1 MGTQRSCVA
10 LSGGQ
15 GGPFDPPEADGGGD
29 FVRLNRL
36 ALAFL
41 VAVSPLAVAAQP
53 AAPLPRATAAAS
65 AAHSAWWA
73 EQRWRYRDDTAA
85 EEAYR
90 ALTVRQSP
98 WPEWHQLHVV
108 WLPRGTRIQVALAPG
123 QPAERPGAFA
133 TFDYIPDTAWVRRV
147 LAVKVAWKP
156 AIDRV
161 ATYEV
166 AEPLPADTGTV
177 GPQID
182 EQGPTYLPGGG
193 SQLEM
198 MVIAADRM
206 RYLKPIEVRP
216 IR

>member
-1 MGTQRSCVA
+1 MK
-10 LSGGQ
+10 LS
-15 GGPFDPPEADGGGD
+15 
-29 FVRLNRL
+29 RI
-36 ALAFL
+36 ALACF
-41 VAVSPLAVAAQP
+41 LAVATVSPAPAQQPVPAP
-53 AAPLPRATAAAS
+53 AAAVAS
-65 AAHSAWWA
+65 VHAAWWGA
-73 EQRWRYRDDTAA
+73 QRWRYRDDAAA

-90 ALTVRQSP
+90 ALAVRQSA
-98 WPEWHQLHVV
+98 WPEWHQVHVV
-108 WLPRGTRIQVALAPG
+108 WLPRGTRIQIALAPG
-123 QPAERPGAFA
+123 QPVDHPGAFA
-133 TFDYIPDTAWVRRV
+133 TFDTIPDVAWVRRV

-182 EQGPTYLPGGG
+182 ETGPAYLPGGG

-198 MVIAADRM
+198 MTIAADRM
-206 RYLKPIEVRP
+206 RYLKVVEVRP